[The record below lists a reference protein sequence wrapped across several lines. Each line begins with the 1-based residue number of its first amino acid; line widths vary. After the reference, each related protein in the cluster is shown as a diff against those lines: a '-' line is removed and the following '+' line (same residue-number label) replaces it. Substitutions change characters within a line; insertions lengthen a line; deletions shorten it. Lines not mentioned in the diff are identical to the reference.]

1 MYGLYALMIVSVER
15 SSDFVHNFLIF
26 FIHNK
31 DKLETCPTNIM
42 TKQELK
48 KALEECYKT
57 IVSDV
62 ENIEESQF
70 FALIGEKWSIAEN
83 ILHLTQSVKG
93 LNQGMSLPK
102 TFLEQQFGKIDRPT
116 FSYDE
121 IVERYLAALATGITA
136 RGGFVPQIPENPSK
150 DLLIS
155 SFVKHHQ
162 TLVDF
167 LNDWSE
173 TELDEYCIK
182 HPVLKKLTIRE
193 FYYFM
198 HYHILHHR
206 MAILRYN

>member
-1 MYGLYALMIVSVER
+1 MCVLMIASVER
-15 SSDFVHNFLIF
+15 SSDFVHKFLIF
-26 FIHNK
+26 FIHNNN
-31 DKLETCPTNIM
+31 KLKTCPTKIM
-42 TKQELK
+42 TKPELK

-62 ENIEESQF
+62 ENIEEGQF
-70 FALIGEKWSIAEN
+70 LAPIGEKWSVAEN

-93 LNQGMSLPK
+93 LNQAMSLPK
-102 TFLEQQFGKIDRPT
+102 AFLEQQFGEIDRPT
-116 FSYDE
+116 LYYDE
-121 IVERYLAALATGITA
+121 VVGRYMAALATGVAA

-150 DLLIS
+150 ELLIS

-162 TLVDF
+162 ILADF

-182 HPVLKKLTIRE
+182 HPVLKNLTIRE

-206 MAILRYN
+206 KAILRYSEMS

>member
-1 MYGLYALMIVSVER
+1 MYALMITSVKQ
-15 SSDFVHNFLIF
+15 SFDIVQQFLIF

-31 DKLETCPTNIM
+31 NKLETCSTKM
-42 TKQELK
+42 TKEELK
-48 KALEECYKT
+48 KALEECYQI

-70 FALIGEKWSIAEN
+70 FAPIGEKWSVAEN

-102 TFLEQQFGKIDRPT
+102 AFLEQQFGKIDRPT
-116 FSYDE
+116 LSYDGV
-121 IVERYLAALATGITA
+121 VEHYLAVLATGVAA
-136 RGGFVPQIPENPSK
+136 RGGFVPKMPENPSK
-150 DLLIS
+150 ELLVG
-155 SFVKHHQ
+155 SFAKHHQ
-162 TLVDF
+162 TLADF

-173 TELDEYCIK
+173 AELDEYCIK
-182 HPVLKKLTIRE
+182 HPVLKNLTIRE

-206 MAILRYN
+206 KAISRKF